1 MKRVLLVIAALL
13 SLTVLLTA
21 CKKDGDTL
29 STTSTATSAAAEPTA
44 TPEPTLPPY
53 EANVLTGEPKGDD
66 YPEGQRIT
74 AVMVNNLVDARPQRG
89 LSRAQMLFEI
99 KVEGG
104 ITRFMAL
111 FNSCEELPTIGPIR
125 SARDQFFRLVL
136 PWQPIYIHDG
146 ESVVQKQYI
155 KNYSYD
161 EWNLNNGG
169 NGYRDFNRKNWRGYS
184 YNNGLVYEHTEYTDA
199 EHVGKYITSNDVD
212 TSRTYNST
220 FFNFVDYREAPHQVN
235 GDDAAQVTIV
245 HSENYRTRFT
255 YDSSLGQYKM
265 AQYYPQMGDYMDTVD
280 ENNERQLA
288 FDNVVVLFTDIHTYP
303 GHESQD
309 LQYAEYSWGGVG
321 YYCYGGHIEKIRW
334 TKGTDLEA
342 LQLWNYDMTENLQVN
357 TGKSYVAVVDVDEA
371 SRFGYTASES
381 TDGPEAATEETYVES
396 AD

>member
-1 MKRVLLVIAALL
+1 MRRAL
-13 SLTVLLTA
+13 SLALVL
-21 CKKDGDTL
+21 TL
-29 STTSTATSAAAEPTA
+29 AAGIFTGCGGSASSQGGQAAATPEPTA
-44 TPEPTLPPY
+44 TPEPY
-53 EANVLTGEPKGDD
+53 EANALTGEAKDAD
-66 YPEGQRIT
+66 YPEGQRVT
-74 AVMVNNLVDARPQRG
+74 AVMVNNITDARPQRG
-89 LSRAQMLFEI
+89 LSDAKMLFEI

-184 YNNGLVYEHTEYTDA
+184 YNNGLAYEHTEYTDA
-199 EHVGKYITSNDVD
+199 EHVGEYITSNDVD

-220 FFNFVDYREAPHQVN
+220 FFNFVDYREAPRQVN

-255 YDSSLGQYKM
+255 YDNSLGQYKM

-303 GHESQD
+303 GHEAND

>member
-1 MKRVLLVIAALL
+1 MRRAL
-13 SLTVLLTA
+13 SLALVL
-21 CKKDGDTL
+21 TL
-29 STTSTATSAAAEPTA
+29 AAGIFTGCSGSASSAAQGGQAAAAPEPTA
-44 TPEPTLPPY
+44 TPEPY
-53 EANVLTGEPKGDD
+53 EANALTGEAKDAD

-74 AVMVNNLVDARPQRG
+74 AVMVNNITDARPQRG
-89 LSRAQMLFEI
+89 LSDAKMLFEI

-111 FNSCEELPTIGPIR
+111 FNSYEELPTIGPIR

-169 NGYRDFNRKNWRGYS
+169 NGYRDFNRKNWRSYS
-184 YNNGLVYEHTEYTDA
+184 YNNGLAYEHTEYTDA
-199 EHVGKYITSNDVD
+199 EHVGEYIASNNVD

-220 FFNFVDYREAPHQVN
+220 FFNFVDYREAPRTVN

-255 YDSSLGQYKM
+255 YDGSLGQYKM

-303 GHESQD
+303 GHEAQD

-321 YYCYGGHIEKIRW
+321 YYCYGGHVEKIRW

>member
-1 MKRVLLVIAALL
+1 MRRAL
-13 SLTVLLTA
+13 SLALVL
-21 CKKDGDTL
+21 TL
-29 STTSTATSAAAEPTA
+29 AAGIFTGCGGSASSAAQGGQTAPPEPTA
-44 TPEPTLPPY
+44 TPEPY
-53 EANVLTGEPKGDD
+53 EANALTGEAKDAD

-74 AVMVNNLVDARPQRG
+74 AVMVNNITDARPQRG
-89 LSRAQMLFEI
+89 LSDAKMLFEI

-111 FNSCEELPTIGPIR
+111 FNGYEELPTIGPIR

-169 NGYRDFNRKNWRGYS
+169 NGYRDFNRKNWRSYS
-184 YNNGLVYEHTEYTDA
+184 YNNGLAYEHTEYTDA
-199 EHVGKYITSNDVD
+199 EHVGEYIASNNVD

-220 FFNFVDYREAPHQVN
+220 FFNFVDYREAPRQVN

-255 YDSSLGQYKM
+255 YDGSLGQYKM

-303 GHESQD
+303 GHEAND

-321 YYCYGGHIEKIRW
+321 YYCYGGHVEKIRW

-357 TGKSYVAVVDVDEA
+357 TGKSYVAMVDVDEA

>member
-1 MKRVLLVIAALL
+1 MRRAL
-13 SLTVLLTA
+13 SLALVL
-21 CKKDGDTL
+21 TL
-29 STTSTATSAAAEPTA
+29 AAGIFTGCGGSASAASQGGQAAA
-44 TPEPTLPPY
+44 TPEPTVTPEPY
-53 EANVLTGEPKGDD
+53 EANALTGEAKDAD
-66 YPEGQRIT
+66 YPEGQRVT
-74 AVMVNNLVDARPQRG
+74 AVMVNNITDARPQRG
-89 LSRAQMLFEI
+89 LSDAKMLFEI

-111 FNSCEELPTIGPIR
+111 FNSHEELPTIGPIR

-220 FFNFVDYREAPHQVN
+220 FFNFVDYREAPRQVN

-303 GHESQD
+303 GHEAND

>member
-1 MKRVLLVIAALL
+1 MRRAL
-13 SLTVLLTA
+13 SLALVL
-21 CKKDGDTL
+21 TL
-29 STTSTATSAAAEPTA
+29 AAGIFTGCGGSASSQGGQAAATPEPTA
-44 TPEPTLPPY
+44 TPEPY
-53 EANVLTGEPKGDD
+53 EANALTGEAKDAD
-66 YPEGQRIT
+66 YPEGQRVT
-74 AVMVNNLVDARPQRG
+74 AVMVNNITDARPQRG
-89 LSRAQMLFEI
+89 LSDAKMLFEI

-111 FNSCEELPTIGPIR
+111 FNSYEELPTIGPIR

-220 FFNFVDYREAPHQVN
+220 FFNFVDYREAPRQVN

-255 YDSSLGQYKM
+255 YDSSLDQYKM

-303 GHESQD
+303 GHEAND

-342 LQLWNYDMTENLQVN
+342 LQLWNYDMTKNLQVN

>member
-1 MKRVLLVIAALL
+1 MRRAL
-13 SLTVLLTA
+13 SLALVL
-21 CKKDGDTL
+21 TL
-29 STTSTATSAAAEPTA
+29 AAGIFTGCGGSASSQGGQAAATPEPTA
-44 TPEPTLPPY
+44 TPEPY
-53 EANVLTGEPKGDD
+53 EANALTGEAKDAD

-74 AVMVNNLVDARPQRG
+74 AVMVNNITDARPQRG
-89 LSRAQMLFEI
+89 LSDAKMLFEI

-220 FFNFVDYREAPHQVN
+220 FFNFVDYREAPRQVN
-235 GDDAAQVTIV
+235 GDDAAQVTVV

-255 YDSSLGQYKM
+255 YDNSLGQYKM

-303 GHESQD
+303 GHEAQD

>member
-1 MKRVLLVIAALL
+1 MRRAL
-13 SLTVLLTA
+13 SLALVL
-21 CKKDGDTL
+21 TL
-29 STTSTATSAAAEPTA
+29 AAGIFTGCGGSASAASQGGQAAATPEPTA
-44 TPEPTLPPY
+44 TPEPY
-53 EANVLTGEPKGDD
+53 EANALTGEAKDAD
-66 YPEGQRIT
+66 YPEGQRVT
-74 AVMVNNLVDARPQRG
+74 AVMVNNITDARPQRG
-89 LSRAQMLFEI
+89 LSDAKMLFEI

-220 FFNFVDYREAPHQVN
+220 FFNFVDYREAPRQVN

-255 YDSSLGQYKM
+255 YDSSL
-265 AQYYPQMGDYMDTVD
+265 GDYMDTVD

-303 GHESQD
+303 GHEAQD